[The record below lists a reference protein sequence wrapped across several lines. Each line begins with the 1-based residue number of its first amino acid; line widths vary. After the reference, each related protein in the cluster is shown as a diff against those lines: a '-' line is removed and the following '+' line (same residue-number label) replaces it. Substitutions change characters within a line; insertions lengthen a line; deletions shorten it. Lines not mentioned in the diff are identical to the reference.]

1 MDFRVPLYLDLI
13 IVKVH
18 LEEGVVLITMEV
30 LLQVVEVV
38 VIMEEEKV
46 LEEEQVYLME
56 EEAHVIL
63 IQHIVL

>member
-1 MDFRVPLYLDLI
+1 
-13 IVKVH
+13 
-18 LEEGVVLITMEV
+18 
-30 LLQVVEVV
+30 
-38 VIMEEEKV
+38 MEEEKV